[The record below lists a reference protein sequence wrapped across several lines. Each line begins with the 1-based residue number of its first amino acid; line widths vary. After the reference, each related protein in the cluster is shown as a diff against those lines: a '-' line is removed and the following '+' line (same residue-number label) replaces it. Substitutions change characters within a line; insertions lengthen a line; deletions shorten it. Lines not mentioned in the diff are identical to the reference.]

1 MSIHGDHADLN
12 ESCDLDDFSHF
23 EPDLYPGSDH
33 SSDDDMVTPPIYNS
47 DGEEDETIDSA
58 FFANI
63 TQDRLSKSVNEWCTC
78 NKCKMMST
86 ERESVCCSDSLTIHR
101 HRGSLECVT
110 EGEMF
115 QHMVLSE
122 QGLRYSR
129 YLFSFTINDA
139 VKRGDYLKAH
149 LTPKKWRYLAYKS
162 FVNLISSQ
170 DLDRKVRYVLP
181 SCVVSAIRDKFPNT
195 DGSRYT
201 GFISIGTDD
210 GHILP

>member
-1 MSIHGDHADLN
+1 M
-12 ESCDLDDFSHF
+12 
-23 EPDLYPGSDH
+23 
-33 SSDDDMVTPPIYNS
+33 
-47 DGEEDETIDSA
+47 
-58 FFANI
+58 
-63 TQDRLSKSVNEWCTC
+63 
-78 NKCKMMST
+78 
-86 ERESVCCSDSLTIHR
+86 TIHR

-129 YLFSFTINDA
+129 YLFSFTIDDS
-139 VKRGDYLKAH
+139 VKREDYLKAH

-181 SCVVSAIRDKFPNT
+181 SYCVVSAIREKFPNT

-201 GFISIGTDD
+201 GFICIGTDD

>member
-1 MSIHGDHADLN
+1 MYSLLKIAVSRFLGKIIAIFFCPWTQTVDSDFADVVIQPDPN
-12 ESCDLDDFSHF
+12 ECDNAL
-23 EPDLYPGSDH
+23 LISD
-33 SSDDDMVTPPIYNS
+33 SDDDESIT
-47 DGEEDETIDSA
+47 DEDNDPDFPEPGRRTA
-58 FFANI
+58 QTN
-63 TQDRLSKSVNEWCTC
+63 
-78 NKCKMMST
+78 
-86 ERESVCCSDSLTIHR
+86 LT
-101 HRGSLECVT
+101 T
-110 EGEMF
+110 
-115 QHMVLSE
+115 
-122 QGLRYSR
+122 
-129 YLFSFTINDA
+129 
-139 VKRGDYLKAH
+139 H